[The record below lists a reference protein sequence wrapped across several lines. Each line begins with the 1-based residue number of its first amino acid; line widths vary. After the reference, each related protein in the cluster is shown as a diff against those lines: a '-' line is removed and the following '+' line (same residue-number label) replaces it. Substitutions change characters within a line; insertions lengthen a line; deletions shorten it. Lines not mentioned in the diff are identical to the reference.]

1 MNAAPSPTP
10 TPWLEMRGIT
20 KSFLGVQ
27 ALKGVDLTVSQGTVT
42 ALVGENGAGKSTL
55 IKIMGG
61 NYAPDSGEI
70 LVDGRRVHL
79 SGPAEAQARGIAVI
93 HQELTLVPHLSCAEN
108 IYLAALPGGPLG
120 WLDRRKMAA
129 RTRPL
134 LARLGLDVDP
144 WTPVHR
150 LNLGQQQLVEIA
162 RALSTGARL
171 VVMDEPT
178 AALTDTETERLFG
191 IIGELKAAGTAV
203 VYISHRLEEV
213 FRLADQVVV
222 LRDGENAGTLT
233 RAEATPDEV
242 VRRMVGREVE
252 ERYPKAAVSFGE
264 ELLAAENLTAPGGL
278 TDISFTLRRGEILG
292 VGGLMGA
299 GQYRLARAL
308 FGLER
313 VTAGRIRVKG
323 REVRLSS
330 PQEAVANGLGL
341 LPENRKEDGLVLVAS
356 VGLNLE
362 LASMSRLSG
371 LLGWL
376 NRRRE
381 RELVG
386 NQIRDLAIKATGPGQ
401 PVQNLSG
408 GNQQKVVLGRWL
420 ATGPEVIVMCEP
432 TRGIDVGAKVEIYRL
447 MGQLA
452 AAGKGMLLITSE
464 LPELLALSDQIL
476 VMNEGRI
483 AGTLSRAEASP
494 EAVMHLATGGKA
506 DV

>member
-1 MNAAPSPTP
+1 MNAASSPANV
-10 TPWLEMRGIT
+10 PWLEMRGIV
-20 KSFLGVQ
+20 KSFPGVQ
-27 ALKGVDLTVSQGTVT
+27 ALKGVNLAVSPGTVT

-55 IKIMGG
+55 IKIMAG
-61 NYAPDSGEI
+61 NYPPDSGEI
-70 LVDGRRVHL
+70 LIDGRPVHL
-79 SGPAEAQARGIAVI
+79 SGPAEARARGIAVI
-93 HQELTLVPHLSCAEN
+93 HQELTLIPQLSVAEN
-108 IYLAALPGGPLG
+108 IHLASFPERALG

-144 WTPVHR
+144 WTPVRR

-162 RALSTGARL
+162 RALSTGSRL

-178 AALTDTETERLFG
+178 AALTEAETERLFG
-191 IIGELKAAGTAV
+191 LIGELKAAGTAV

-222 LRDGENAGTLT
+222 LRDGENAGVLT
-233 RAEATPDEV
+233 RTEATPDEV
-242 VRRMVGREVE
+242 VRRMVGREVK
-252 ERYPKAAVSFGE
+252 ERYPKAAVTLGE
-264 ELLAAENLTAPGGL
+264 ELLAAEGL
-278 TDISFTLRRGEILG
+278 TVPGVLAEISFALYRGEILG

-323 REVRLSS
+323 REVWLSS
-330 PQEAVANGLGL
+330 PREAVASGLGL
-341 LPENRKEDGLVLVAS
+341 LPENRKEDGLVLVAP

-362 LASMSRLSG
+362 LASLGKLSG
-371 LLGWL
+371 SLGWL

-386 NQIRDLAIKATGPGQ
+386 GQLRDLAIKATGPGQ

-447 MGQLA
+447 IGQLA
-452 AAGKGMLLITSE
+452 AAGKGIILITSE
-464 LPELLALSDQIL
+464 LPELLALSDRIL
-476 VMNEGRI
+476 VMNEGRV
-483 AGTLSRAEASP
+483 AGTLSRAEATP

-506 DV
+506 DA